1 MAAKN
6 KKCYTP
12 ICDYQR
18 KKDLMTLI
26 LFFSKKIRKREIAG
40 RESSIL

>member
-18 KKDLMTLI
+18 KKDLMTFDTVL
-26 LFFSKKIRKREIAG
+26 L
-40 RESSIL
+40 